1 MVNTP
6 LENALQNY
14 IQSYIDEQPEF
25 VRVAERSYV
34 KKDAVIYPRLRATP
48 FYSYYSNISA
58 GKLEEN
64 KAIFFELIGVTSD
77 GQKKLIE
84 KHLTQMIHSAFERG
98 RTRGVS
104 VINMD
109 RDRECYVYYYSP
121 SLTAITL
128 NNLMSP
134 FLYAPKRQWLTSPER
149 KMELL
154 MCLILP
160 IPFAIMGAL
169 YLTVMAQPH
178 TFLVAIIFLSFAALS
193 LALFATLSA
202 TMCTMGELEYLR
214 DKDVFASNQSTFDWK
229 TTKQIVE
236 KDSTQEKQV
245 EKPSFSELISASP
258 VERSQF
264 ENAIGFFSESK
275 HNDYTKRQPVIEV
288 GKEGTVE
295 TITFQQVP
303 SGNGGC

>member
-6 LENALQNY
+6 LENSLQNY
-14 IQSYIDEQPEF
+14 IQSYIDEQLEF
-25 VRVAERSYV
+25 VRVAESSYV
-34 KKDAVIYPRLRATP
+34 KEDAGIYQHLKTTP
-48 FYSYYSNISA
+48 FYTYYSNISA
-58 GKLEEN
+58 GKLEKN
-64 KAIFFELIGVTSD
+64 KAIFFGLIGVTSD

-98 RTRGVS
+98 STRGVS
-104 VINMD
+104 VISMD

-160 IPFAIMGAL
+160 IPLVIMGAL

-178 TFLVAIIFLSFAALS
+178 TFLVAIIFLSLAALS
-193 LALFATLSA
+193 LALPATI
-202 TMCTMGELEYLR
+202 CTMGELEYLR
-214 DKDVFASNQSTFDWK
+214 DKDVFASNQSMFDWK

-236 KDSTQEKQV
+236 NDSTQEKQV

-258 VERSQF
+258 ALRSQF
-264 ENAIGFFSESK
+264 ENTIGFFSESK
-275 HNDYTKRQPVIEV
+275 HNDYTKQQPVIEV
-288 GKEGTVE
+288 RRV
-295 TITFQQVP
+295 TFEQIRY
-303 SGNGGC
+303 GNGGC